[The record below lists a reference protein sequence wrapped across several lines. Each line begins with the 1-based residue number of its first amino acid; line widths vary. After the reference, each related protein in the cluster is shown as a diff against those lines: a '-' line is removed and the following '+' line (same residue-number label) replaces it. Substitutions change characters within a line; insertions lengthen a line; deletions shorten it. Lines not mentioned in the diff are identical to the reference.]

1 MKTTLFI
8 SLICYFSFGFIDNVA
23 GQNQQNLRIERQID
37 SIFHVM
43 IKAAENLDYDKLT
56 TGVDDRY
63 KAGFITGGLYYAQYD
78 SLIKSI
84 KTKSL
89 GVIGQ
94 NITIQ
99 KEKITVLSDNLVL
112 ITASGITKIDVNKTC
127 GNCNAIE
134 SLGIFIIVNSYRD
147 KTYVYVFF
155 DSMIVTGDCV
165 YCWSEVK
172 RSIFSSGMIIRPACV
187 PMRISPSHVSAKLQI

>member
-99 KEKITVLSDNLVL
+99 KEKITVLSDDIVL
-112 ITASGITKIDVNKTC
+112 LTARGTAKIDINNGSSFSVNFDW
-127 GNCNAIE
+127 
-134 SLGIFIIVNSYRD
+134 SF
-147 KTYVYVFF
+147 VY
-155 DSMIVTGDCV
+155 
-165 YCWSEVK
+165 
-172 RSIFSSGMIIRPACV
+172 
-187 PMRISPSHVSAKLQI
+187 AKLDNSWKVIQSHQSSIRQ